1 MVKNPPA
8 MRPGFRP
15 WVGQIPWRE
24 VMTTHS
30 SILAWRIP
38 RDGGAWWA
46 AYSSRGRKSPT
57 QLSKLN
63 SGRVGVSRDCFSL
76 AAVRE
81 LSDRQLGVI

>member
-15 WVGQIPWRE
+15 WVGRIPWRE

-63 SGRVGVSRDCFSL
+63 SGRV
-76 AAVRE
+76 
-81 LSDRQLGVI
+81 